1 MSQQSVLDYL
11 EKNGETRVRDI
22 KIEGVTRK
30 AISNILLRLVDA
42 NHVIK
47 REFGGRHSIYSIRPK
62 PVEPDYSI
70 ILRNLP
76 RETETYD

>member
-1 MSQQSVLDYL
+1 MSQQSVLDFL

-22 KIEGVTRK
+22 KIEGVNRK
-30 AISNILLRLVDA
+30 AISNILIRLVDA
-42 NHVIK
+42 NQVIK
-47 REFGGRHSIYSIRPK
+47 RELSGRHSIYSIRPK
-62 PVEPDYSI
+62 PVEPDYSV